1 MYNTLNSFYIRTSG
15 TTHTHIRYT
24 YIHTYIH
31 TYTEEKDLAS
41 MQEKQELME
50 HEIDLT
56 NC

>member
-1 MYNTLNSFYIRTSG
+1 MYNTLNSFYIRPAP
-15 TTHTHIRYT
+15 HTHIRY
-24 YIHTYIH
+24 TYIH

-50 HEIDLT
+50 YEIDLT